1 VVARY
6 AAAINGV
13 DYWAV
18 TKLDV
23 LDRVDPIRICV
34 AYDCDGKRYDTVP
47 ASIRVLERCRPVYE
61 TMPGWMSPTVGVT
74 RYGDLPKAAR
84 DYVERLIGLL
94 GGKLGIL
101 SLGPKRESTLRMA
114 V

>member
-1 VVARY
+1 
-6 AAAINGV
+6 
-13 DYWAV
+13 
-18 TKLDV
+18 
-23 LDRVDPIRICV
+23 
-34 AYDCDGKRYDTVP
+34 
-47 ASIRVLERCRPVYE
+47 
-61 TMPGWMSPTVGVT
+61 VGVT